1 MSRQAFNETHIE
13 HMLDSTKLSTLVHHG
28 QDYRSSTNL
37 TLHPQMK
44 LRDEVDK
51 CFEHLPHQIMHHS
64 HFASSHNSTVDD
76 EKLALQTV
84 QLSSHNMDLDQEAT
98 PSTSFQ

>member
-13 HMLDSTKLSTLVHHG
+13 HMLDSTRLSTLVHHG

-44 LRDEVDK
+44 LRDGVDK
-51 CFEHLPHQIMHHS
+51 CFENLPHQIMHHS

-76 EKLALQTV
+76 QKLALQTF
-84 QLSSHNMDLDQEAT
+84 QLSSQNMDLNQKAT